1 MFAKYEIDFIYINN
15 LIFSKMKKLI
25 LSFALILA
33 CGVATVSA
41 QTENKE
47 KPKSKK
53 ECCSKEKKAECKDEK
68 KAENCDKKAE
78 CTKDKKECAKK

>member
-41 QTENKE
+41 QPAHKD

-53 ECCSKEKKAECKDEK
+53 EC
-68 KAENCDKKAE
+68 
-78 CTKDKKECAKK
+78 